1 MVVGDVAITGLSK
14 SMDALSSQLKAAL
27 AFADRAQKASLAL
40 GSTYEQTRVQLG
52 GTMEGLRGDINQRFG
67 AAIAGMEAGLQ
78 GNTAGIAR
86 LVNQQQLT
94 GTAFQATTKSMAS
107 LESELGLSR
116 DDTNLL
122 SLSLIETG
130 SEYQISTDKLVG
142 AIDALKSTFPAQKLA
157 GMGNQV
163 MTAVTQLQGELG
175 PQLAGPLQNVMKMVM
190 DTSME
195 GYERLTKLGIG
206 DVRERLAA
214 AQSAAEAQ
222 QILKEAFVT
231 ASDNFKSVA
240 GNASE
245 GFFQIGVASEIFGQQ
260 SIEFT
265 TIADNFGK
273 RTKKEGEQAVDF
285 GKTLANLKAEIL
297 VPFQEAFAVAYPFL
311 LEAMDTFSA
320 IANTVGQRFK
330 AFAESLGGSD
340 GAAATMKSFKLA
352 ALDFAMVALGKME
365 GVFSFVKRLLTE
377 VLPKVFTYFGDQIRK
392 FFDIGGPFDKLRYA
406 FLTIAEGAARAAAK
420 LGNKEAGAFANT
432 LMSDKLAMR
441 TRIDMMQAARE
452 GKGGTEDQMRQA
464 IILRDQIG
472 GALSDAMAKVKSGE
486 VAAQQ
491 ETMGQML
498 KGAADLSF
506 GENAK
511 RSPMYEELKK
521 LRVSVE
527 NDEPLARKQ
536 SEDME
541 KLVKESKE
549 INRKTPEIA
558 TSPEFLDETANMLS
572 RSIEGILGIGKDTT
586 SAEILEELK
595 VANEQRASANSNNPA
610 GAPINTGN

>member
-1 MVVGDVAITGLSK
+1 
-14 SMDALSSQLKAAL
+14 MDALSSQLKAAI
-27 AFADRAQKASLAL
+27 AFADTAQKASLAL
-40 GSTYEQTRVQLG
+40 GTTYEETRVQLG
-52 GTMEGLRGDINQRFG
+52 GTMQGLRGDINQRFG

-94 GTAFQATTKSMAS
+94 GTAFQATTKTMAS
-107 LESELGLSR
+107 LESELGASR
-116 DDTNLL
+116 DETNLL
-122 SLSLIETG
+122 SVSLIETG
-130 SEYQISTDKLVG
+130 AEYQISTDKLVG

-157 GMGNQV
+157 GMGSDV
-163 MTAVTQLQGELG
+163 MAAVTQLQGELG

-190 DTSME
+190 DTSMD

-206 DVRERLAA
+206 DVRERLSAA
-214 AQSAAEAQ
+214 KSSAEAQ
-222 QILKEAFVT
+222 QILKDAFVT

-273 RTKKEGEQAVDF
+273 RTKKEGEAAVDF
-285 GKTLANLKAEIL
+285 GKQLSVLKAEIL

-377 VLPKVFTYFGDQIRK
+377 VLPKIFTYFGEEIRK
-392 FFDIGGPFDKLRYA
+392 FFDIGGPFDKLKVA
-406 FLTIAEGAARAAAK
+406 FLVIAEGAARAAAAI
-420 LGNKEAGAFANT
+420 GNEEAGRMANS
-432 LMSDKLAMR
+432 LMADKLALQKDISHMER
-441 TRIDMMQAARE
+441 AKSR
-452 GKGGTEDQMRQA
+452 GTEDEMRSV
-464 IILRDQIG
+464 LKLTRG
-472 GALSDAMAKVKSGE
+472 GQNFADAMDAVRGGT
-486 VAAQQ
+486 APQ
-491 ETMGQML
+491 EETISSML
-498 KGAADLSF
+498 KGAADMSF

-511 RSPMYEELKK
+511 RSPMYQELKDI
-521 LRVSVE
+521 RTSIE
-527 NDEPLARKQ
+527 NDQPLARKQ
-536 SEDME
+536 NEELE
-541 KLVKESKE
+541 KIAKETKE
-549 INRKTPEIA
+549 VNRKTPEIK
-558 TSPEFLDETANMLS
+558 TSPEFLDETANMLG
-572 RSIEGILGIGKDTT
+572 RSIEGILGIGKDAT
-586 SAEILEELK
+586 SAEILEELR
-595 VANEQRASANSNNPA
+595 VANEQRAAANSKNPSA
-610 GAPINTGN
+610 QIETGN